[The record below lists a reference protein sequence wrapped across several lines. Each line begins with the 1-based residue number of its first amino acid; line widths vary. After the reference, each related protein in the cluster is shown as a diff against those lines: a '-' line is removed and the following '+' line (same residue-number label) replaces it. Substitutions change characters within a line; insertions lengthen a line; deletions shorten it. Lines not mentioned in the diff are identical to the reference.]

1 MLNNNNNNNNNNNKN
16 LSSYI
21 NYNSRVFEKNLQMK
35 LNIPNN
41 NIYRYYIQ
49 NNYNNINK

>member
-21 NYNSRVFEKNLQMK
+21 NYNSRVFVKNL
-35 LNIPNN
+35 
-41 NIYRYYIQ
+41 
-49 NNYNNINK
+49 